1 MTFLL
6 SVLDVWQCRSEFVR
20 LTSLWSSS
28 SKRATQ
34 RSSISLIS
42 SNNGL
47 LVQSWFSYDFN
58 GIAFSI
64 IFLCVWR
71 KHEVRTFVVNKT
83 WRVADTH
90 FLFWRCSSLCSE
102 EQAIVNKKVFDG
114 RFSLGN
120 SEFEIFRSERAH
132 CDSQHL
138 VWTSER
144 WKGFWRYCLKE
155 SKSLIL
161 NGLSIY

>member
-1 MTFLL
+1 MTFLCCL
-6 SVLDVWQCRSEFVR
+6 LDVWQCRSEFIR
-20 LTSLWSSS
+20 LPQLWSSS
-28 SKRATQ
+28 SKRATR
-34 RSSISLIS
+34 RSGISLIS

-58 GIAFSI
+58 GTAFSV
-64 IFLCVWR
+64 IFFCMEKAWSQ
-71 KHEVRTFVVNKT
+71 RTFVANKI

-90 FLFWRCSSLCSE
+90 FLFSRCSSLCSE
-102 EQAIVNKKVFDG
+102 EQTIVNKKVFDG

-120 SEFEIFRSERAH
+120 PELEIFRSGRAH

-144 WKGFWRYCLKE
+144 WKGFWRYCLRE

-161 NGLSIY
+161 DGLSIY